1 MLSIYVTFPHPGG
14 HMQSL
19 RAKLE
24 AKIQGKHLLGHSF
37 YTRWSCGQLAK
48 EELQGY
54 AKEYY
59 SFESEFP
66 RYISALHTKC
76 DDLQM
81 RQQLLEN
88 LVHEEQGE
96 ENHPELWLRFAE
108 GLGVPREEV
117 KKHFHSDETQHLLRV
132 FRKYAQSPHLV
143 EGLASL
149 YAYERQ
155 QPDVARQK
163 MDGLKCFYGIQD
175 EETVKFFKAHQT
187 YDVFHSETEA
197 RLLERLVK
205 TPEDEERALN
215 ATEETLSALYE
226 FLDGV
231 ERRYRT
237 TKA

>member
-1 MLSIYVTFPHPGG
+1 MLN
-14 HMQSL
+14 L

-24 AKIQGKHLLGHSF
+24 AKIQAKHLLGHSF
-37 YTRWSCGQLAK
+37 YTRWSCGQLKK

-66 RYISALHTKC
+66 RFVSALHSKC
-76 DDLQM
+76 EDQTM
-81 RQQLLEN
+81 RRALLEN
-88 LVHEEQGE
+88 LIHEEQGE

-108 GLGVPREEV
+108 GMGVDREEV
-117 KKHFHSDETQHLLRV
+117 KRHFHSDETQHLLRT
-132 FRKYAQSPHLV
+132 FRKHTQSSLL
-143 EGLASL
+143 EGLAAL

-163 MDGLKCFYGIQD
+163 MDGLKCFYGITD

-187 YDVFHSETEA
+187 YDVVHSETEA
-197 RLLERLVK
+197 QLLERLVK
-205 TPEDEERALN
+205 NPEDEERVVK
-215 ATEETLSALYE
+215 ATEETLDALYE

-231 ERRYRT
+231 ERRYR
-237 TKA
+237 KD